1 VNLDEGVPSDIIPSL
16 CMECKEQGETRF
28 MYTTIPMF
36 KEVILS
42 SFSCEHC
49 GYKNTEVQF
58 GGKLEKQGVIYDLT
72 CTTEQCLNRSIV
84 KSEFATIRI
93 PELGFEIP
101 PITQKGV
108 INTIEG
114 VFDKAIDGLDLMQ
127 AERRKYDP
135 ENALK
140 IG

>member
-72 CTTEQCLNRSIV
+72 CTTE
-84 KSEFATIRI
+84 
-93 PELGFEIP
+93 
-101 PITQKGV
+101 
-108 INTIEG
+108 
-114 VFDKAIDGLDLMQ
+114 
-127 AERRKYDP
+127 
-135 ENALK
+135 
-140 IG
+140 